1 MLRRFL
7 KWNAERR
14 AWNRD
19 HEVAW
24 AGAREL
30 TESGLSRF
38 QILCEPLVLAEL
50 KAAGIVVVDREVVGE
65 RERYIKARLAGTPW
79 ALWIYIDGAEISSA
93 GGTTNRIIELSEAT
107 ATPTPEAIE
116 ASASYA
122 CRALA
127 RLREELA

>member
-24 AGAREL
+24 ATAREP

-38 QILCEPLVLAEL
+38 QILFEPVVLAEL
-50 KAAGIVVVDREVVGE
+50 KVAGIAMVDREVVGE
-65 RERYIKARLAGTPW
+65 RERYIKVRLAGTPW
-79 ALWIYIDGAEISSA
+79 TLWIYLDGAEITSA
-93 GGTTNRIIELSEAT
+93 GGALVRMEDWDSKTPHEFIATFVGKLRAGIGTQSEK
-107 ATPTPEAIE
+107 
-116 ASASYA
+116 SV
-122 CRALA
+122 
-127 RLREELA
+127 

>member
-24 AGAREL
+24 AARVP

-38 QILCEPLVLAEL
+38 QILCEPVILAEFE
-50 KAAGIVVVDREVVGE
+50 AERIAVVDREVVGE
-65 RERYIKARLAGTPW
+65 RERYIKARLDGTPW
-79 ALWIYIDGAEISSA
+79 TLWIYLDGAEISSA
-93 GGTTNRIIELSEAT
+93 GGTLVRMDVWDAKTPHEFIDTFVRKLRAAIGTQSEK
-107 ATPTPEAIE
+107 
-116 ASASYA
+116 SV
-122 CRALA
+122 
-127 RLREELA
+127 